1 MSGADTGLEC
11 ADCFMKFSS
20 AAELANH
27 KEKFCTESEWY
38 DPLMMKASLEAERNI
53 EEGDKKA
60 LTFDEVREYLKK
72 RTKNAGD
79 PLIGALTL
87 DDTKGFQMAC

>member
-1 MSGADTGLEC
+1 
-11 ADCFMKFSS
+11 
-20 AAELANH
+20 
-27 KEKFCTESEWY
+27 
-38 DPLMMKASLEAERNI
+38 MMKASLEAERNI

-87 DDTKGFQMAC
+87 DDTKGGFRTTKKNSKPSTHISKQRELETEELQFKSSNKK